1 MLYTNA
7 LKQLDMQDISIV
19 LLLIENRSAKRVSE
33 VLNLSQSS
41 ISYSLKKLRHCFDDK
56 LFENSD
62 GAMQPTERVLAIK
75 PYLQNIMQ
83 CINQCAKEGAEQGSV
98 LRQWNI
104 TAPEYFEILMLP
116 TLLQQVRA
124 TGRNWSLSVSRLGK
138 DLPINQLLASDTDVC
153 FGFGPGYHQ
162 QHPLLGYRS
171 LNEDSFVC
179 LSSVPKHQPK
189 TFLDIDDFCEAQHI
203 FPTPWLSEKNMVDGW
218 LEKQSRRR
226 SIFTRANSYHAGVN
240 ILLAVPALIV
250 IPKKIVATLNVPSTI
265 KVLEPPAGFPTF
277 TLDMIWSR
285 ERNIHSD
292 FHQLEAVIEKIKT

>member
-7 LKQLDMQDISIV
+7 LKQLDMQDISVV

-33 VLNLSQSS
+33 ILNLSQSS
-41 ISYSLKKLRHCFDDK
+41 ISYSLKKLRHCFGDK
-56 LFENSD
+56 LFENSE
-62 GAMQPTERVLAIK
+62 GAMQPTERVLAMK

-83 CINQCAKEGAEQGSV
+83 CINQCAKEGAEQSSA

-116 TLLQQVRA
+116 TLLQQVRS
-124 TGRNWSLSVSRLGK
+124 TGRNWSLSMSRLGR
-138 DLPINQLLASDTDVC
+138 DLPINELLASDIDVC

-162 QHPLLGYRS
+162 RHPLLNYRS
-171 LNEDSFVC
+171 LNEDAFVC

-189 TFLDIDDFCEAQHI
+189 TALDIDEFCETPQI
-203 FPTPWLSEKNMVDGW
+203 FPTPWVSEKNMVDGW
-218 LEKQSRRR
+218 LEQQSRSRT
-226 SIFTRANSYHAGVN
+226 ILTRANSYHAGVN

-250 IPKKIVATLNVPSTI
+250 IPEKIVATLNVSPKI
-265 KVLEPPAGFPTF
+265 KMLKPPAGFPTF

-292 FHQLEAVIEKIKT
+292 FHQLEALIEKIKI

>member
-19 LLLIENRSAKRVSE
+19 LLLIENRSAKRVAE
-33 VLNLSQSS
+33 MLNLSQSS

-62 GAMQPTERVLAIK
+62 GAMQPTARVLAIK

-83 CINQCAKEGAEQGSV
+83 CINQCAKEGADQGSV

-116 TLLQQVRA
+116 TLLQHVRSS
-124 TGRNWSLSVSRLGK
+124 GRNGSLSVSRLGK
-138 DLPINQLLASDTDVC
+138 DLPINELLASDIDVC

-162 QHPLLGYRS
+162 RHPLLGYRS

-179 LSSVPKHQPK
+179 LSSVAKHQPK
-189 TFLDIDDFCEAQHI
+189 SALDIDEFCDAPHI
-203 FPTPWLSEKNMVDGW
+203 FPTPWLSEKYMVDGW

-226 SIFTRANSYHAGVN
+226 NIFTRANSYHAGVN
-240 ILLAVPALIV
+240 ILLSVPALIV
-250 IPKKIVATLNVPSTI
+250 IPKKIVATLNISPKI
-265 KVLEPPAGFPTF
+265 KVLEPPTGFPTF

-285 ERNIHSD
+285 ERHIHND
-292 FHQLEAVIEKIKT
+292 FHQLEALIEKIKI

>member
-19 LLLIENRSAKRVSE
+19 LLLIENRSAKRVAE
-33 VLNLSQSS
+33 MLNLSQSS

-62 GAMQPTERVLAIK
+62 GAMQPTARVLAIK

-83 CINQCAKEGAEQGSV
+83 CINQCAKEGADQGSV

-116 TLLQQVRA
+116 TLLQHVRSS
-124 TGRNWSLSVSRLGK
+124 GRNGSLSVSRLGK
-138 DLPINQLLASDTDVC
+138 DLPINELLASDIDVC

-162 QHPLLGYRS
+162 RHPLLGYRS

-179 LSSVPKHQPK
+179 LSSVAKHQPK
-189 TFLDIDDFCEAQHI
+189 SALDIDDFCDAPHI

-226 SIFTRANSYHAGVN
+226 NIFTRANSYHAGVN
-240 ILLAVPALIV
+240 ILLSVPALIV
-250 IPKKIVATLNVPSTI
+250 IPKKIVATLNISPKI
-265 KVLEPPAGFPTF
+265 KVLEPPTGFPTF

-285 ERNIHSD
+285 ERHIHND
-292 FHQLEAVIEKIKT
+292 FHQLEALIEKIKI

>member
-33 VLNLSQSS
+33 MLNVSQSS
-41 ISYSLKKLRHCFDDK
+41 ISYSLKKLRYCFDDK

-62 GAMQPTERVLAIK
+62 GAMQPTARVLAIK

-171 LNEDSFVC
+171 LNEDSFLC

-189 TFLDIDDFCEAQHI
+189 TFLDIDEFCDAQHI

-218 LEKQSRRR
+218 LEKQSRHRN
-226 SIFTRANSYHAGVN
+226 IFTRANSYHAGVN

-250 IPKKIVATLNVPSTI
+250 IPKKIVATLNVPPTL

>member
-7 LKQLDMQDISIV
+7 LKQLDMQDVSIV

-33 VLNLSQSS
+33 ILNLSQSS

-56 LFENSD
+56 LFESIEC
-62 GAMQPTERVLAIK
+62 AMQPTARVLAMK

-83 CINQCAKEGAEQGSV
+83 CINQCAKEGAGQSSV
-98 LRQWNI
+98 LRQWTI

-116 TLLQQVRA
+116 ALLQQVHSA
-124 TGRNWSLSVSRLGK
+124 GRNWSLSVSRLGK
-138 DLPINQLLASDTDVC
+138 ELPINDLLALDTDVC

-162 QHPLLGYRS
+162 RHSLLEYRS

-189 TFLDIDDFCEAQHI
+189 NALDIDEFCETAQV
-203 FPTPWLSEKNMVDGW
+203 FPTPWLSEENMVDGW
-218 LEKQSRRR
+218 LKKQARTRN
-226 SIFTRANSYHAGVN
+226 IFTRANSYHAGVN
-240 ILLAVPALIV
+240 ILSAVPALIV
-250 IPKKIVATLNVPSTI
+250 VPEKIVATLNISPKI
-265 KVLEPPAGFPTF
+265 KILKPPAGFPTF

-285 ERNIHSD
+285 ERNIHGD
-292 FHQLEAVIEKIKT
+292 FHQLEAMIEKIKI

>member
-33 VLNLSQSS
+33 MLNVSQSS
-41 ISYSLKKLRHCFDDK
+41 ISYSLKKLRYCFDDK

-62 GAMQPTERVLAIK
+62 GAMQPTARVLAIK

-189 TFLDIDDFCEAQHI
+189 SFLDIDDFCDAQHI

-218 LEKQSRRR
+218 LEKQSRHRN
-226 SIFTRANSYHAGVN
+226 IFTRANSYHAGVN

-250 IPKKIVATLNVPSTI
+250 IPKKIVATLNVPPTL

-292 FHQLEAVIEKIKT
+292 FHLLEAVIEKIKT

>member
-33 VLNLSQSS
+33 MLNVSQSS
-41 ISYSLKKLRHCFDDK
+41 ISYSLKKLRYCFDDK

-62 GAMQPTERVLAIK
+62 GAMQPTARVLAIK

-171 LNEDSFVC
+171 LNEDSFMC

-189 TFLDIDDFCEAQHI
+189 TFLDIDEFCDAQHI

-218 LEKQSRRR
+218 LEKQSRHRN
-226 SIFTRANSYHAGVN
+226 IFTRANSYHAGVN

-250 IPKKIVATLNVPSTI
+250 IPKKIVATLNVPPTL

>member
-1 MLYTNA
+1 MLYTNS
-7 LKQLDMQDISIV
+7 LKQLDMQDISID
-19 LLLIENRSAKRVSE
+19 LLLIENRSAKRVAE
-33 VLNLSQSS
+33 MLNLSQSS

-62 GAMQPTERVLAIK
+62 GAMQPTARVLAIK

-83 CINQCAKEGAEQGSV
+83 CINQCAKEGADQGSV

-116 TLLQQVRA
+116 TLLQHVRSS
-124 TGRNWSLSVSRLGK
+124 GRNGSLSVSRLGK
-138 DLPINQLLASDTDVC
+138 DLPINELLASDIDVC

-162 QHPLLGYRS
+162 RHPLLGYRS

-179 LSSVPKHQPK
+179 LSSVAKHQPK
-189 TFLDIDDFCEAQHI
+189 SALDIDEFCDAPHI

-218 LEKQSRRR
+218 LEKQSRSR

-250 IPKKIVATLNVPSTI
+250 IPKKIVATLNISPRI
-265 KVLEPPAGFPTF
+265 KVLEPPTGFPTF

-285 ERNIHSD
+285 ERLIHND
-292 FHQLEAVIEKIKT
+292 FHQLEALIEKIKI

>member
-189 TFLDIDDFCEAQHI
+189 TFLDIDEFCDAQHI

-226 SIFTRANSYHAGVN
+226 NIFTRANSYHAGVN

-250 IPKKIVATLNVPSTI
+250 IPKKIVATQNVPSTI